1 LSTANPT
8 PSVAVNMPNLARW
21 FALFFF
27 LSGFCSLVYQV
38 VWLRLSM
45 ASFGVTTPIV
55 SIVVSVFMAG
65 LAIGSWAAGR
75 LTGVGAL
82 RYSRWNLRL
91 YGLVECLIS
100 TSVFMVPAGLVGGR
114 RLIAGWN
121 VAHWGSVGYN
131 VASLLAIA
139 AVMLPFCIAM
149 GSTFPFALAALRL
162 EPSTDGARRFSG
174 LYAANVAGATLGSL
188 AAAFVMIES
197 LGFRGSL
204 TLTAGLNVLL
214 GAGALALSLRR
225 ISAAGP
231 KAEPQVV
238 AAQEL
243 APAPQHG
250 QPVLW
255 LLFGT
260 GIASLAMEI
269 VWSRQ
274 YTPFL
279 GNLVYSFATIV
290 ATYLAATYV
299 GTFLYRHTR
308 RAGRPHWAGRGVWYV
323 LIALSLLPS
332 VCVDP
337 RLPVPDSVFG
347 AVLRV
352 ALGVGP
358 FCAALGFLTP
368 SLIDH
373 FSGGDPQRAGSAY
386 AVNTVGC
393 ILGPLLASFV
403 LLPLL
408 PERWTIVGLALALLA
423 LVTCTQ
429 QRAATSRP
437 VIARYWLPVSIAT
450 ACGLTGFV
458 VRSSDDFLPSCIV
471 LRDNTATVTAVGK
484 DRRKEL
490 LVNGIG
496 TTTLTPITKM
506 MAHMP
511 LALRQQP
518 SRNALVICFGMGTSF
533 RSACSWGLNVTAVE
547 LVPSVPALFGF
558 YHPDGPALLK
568 LPQAHIVIDD
578 GRRFLEWSRERYD
591 LILIDPTPP
600 PEAAGSSL
608 LYSVE
613 FYQAAEAHLRSG
625 GIVQQW
631 IPHNVDSYTALA
643 FIHAFAQSF
652 PHLRFFTALKGNG
665 LHMLGSEQPIDVPSA
680 AVLASRLPSQAAA
693 DLVEWY
699 PGSTAEM
706 VFDVLLSHEIS
717 AQKLIAAARSV
728 PPLTDDRPA
737 NEYFVLRRWRG
748 HALFEPPITPSPSRP
763 RL

>member
-1 LSTANPT
+1 MKQSMLS
-8 PSVAVNMPNLARW
+8 RW

-82 RYSRWNLRL
+82 RRSRWNLRL
-91 YGLVECLIS
+91 YGLAECLIS
-100 TSVFMVPAGLVGGR
+100 TAVFVVPAGLVEGR
-114 RLIAGWN
+114 QLIAGWS

-131 VASLLAIA
+131 VASLIAIT

-162 EPSTDGARRFSG
+162 EPSTDRARRFSG
-174 LYAANVAGATLGSL
+174 LYAANVAGATLGSFS
-188 AAAFVMIES
+188 AAFVMIES

-225 ISAAGP
+225 ISAAEP

-238 AAQEL
+238 AAQEP

-250 QPVLW
+250 RPVLW

-260 GIASLAMEI
+260 GIASMAMEI
-269 VWSRQ
+269 VWTRQ

-308 RAGRPHWAGRGVWYV
+308 RASKPQWAGRGAWYV
-323 LIALSLLPS
+323 LIALSLLPI

-337 RLPVPDSVFG
+337 RLPMPDGVFG

-352 ALGVGP
+352 AFGVGP

-368 SLIDH
+368 SLIDG
-373 FSGGDPQRAGSAY
+373 FSSGDPQRAGSAY

-403 LLPLL
+403 LLPLS
-408 PERWTIVGLALALLA
+408 PERGTIVGLALALLA
-423 LVTCTQ
+423 LVTWTQ
-429 QRAATSRP
+429 LRAAATRP
-437 VIARYWLPVSIAT
+437 SVARYWLPVSIAA
-450 ACGLTGFV
+450 ACALTGLV
-458 VRSSDDFLPSCIV
+458 ARSADDFLPNCIV
-471 LRDNTATVTAVGK
+471 LRDSTATVTAMGK
-484 DRRKEL
+484 DRRKQL

-496 TTTLTPITKM
+496 MTTLTPITKM
-506 MAHMP
+506 MAHAP

-518 SRNALVICFGMGTSF
+518 GRNALVICFGMGTSF
-533 RSACSWGLNVTAVE
+533 RSARSWGLDVTAVE
-547 LVPSVPALFGF
+547 LVPSVPALFGY
-558 YHPDGPALLK
+558 YHLDGPTLLNS
-568 LPQAHIVIDD
+568 PQAHIVIDD
-578 GRRFLEWSRERYD
+578 GRHFLEWSPERYD
-591 LILIDPTPP
+591 LILIDPPPP

-608 LYSVE
+608 LYSME
-613 FYQAAEAHLRSG
+613 FYQAALAHLRSG

-631 IPHNVDSYTALA
+631 IPDDTDSYTALA
-643 FIHAFAQSF
+643 FIRAFAQSF
-652 PHLRFFTALKGNG
+652 PHLRFFAALKGTG
-665 LHMLGSEQPIDVPSA
+665 LHMLGSDRPIDVPSA

-717 AQKLIAAARSV
+717 PEKLVAAARRV
-728 PPLTDDRPA
+728 PPLTDDRPV
-737 NEYFVLRRWRG
+737 NEYFVLRQRRG
-748 HALFEPPITPSPSRP
+748 HDLFRPPITPSPRDP